1 MSTAVNL
8 TLKRL
13 ASLLREADE
22 PVKKERGEDSIDSQ
36 IDSYFSD
43 YEAESKKSKNEGRD
57 FRMFVRR
64 FLSEAPEDE
73 EKADTEKDADKDE
86 KKTDAASPEK
96 LSINDIDVDSFAEN
110 VVRLIDNYDSLL
122 EVRNTILRRAINH
135 LLDGYQPDVAEA
147 FKESLMENH
156 GLEVGKSKYEREDD
170 NFQPPAA
177 DRAGASPGA

>member
-1 MSTAVNL
+1 MSRSANP
-8 TLKRL
+8 TLKQL
-13 ASLLREADE
+13 VFLLREAE
-22 PVKKERGEDSIDSQ
+22 KPVKKERGEDSIDSQ

-43 YEAESKKSKNEGRD
+43 YESESKKSKNEGRD

-73 EKADTEKDADKDE
+73 EATAEKDADKDE
-86 KKTDAASPEK
+86 KAEPTPPEK
-96 LSINDIDVDSFAEN
+96 LTINDIDVDSFAEN
-110 VVRLIDNYDSLL
+110 VVRLVDNYDSLL
-122 EVRNTILRRAINH
+122 EVRNTILRRAVNH